1 MGRKNS
7 KKEEMLGVI
16 FDSTDKE
23 NGPVVDSDDADY
35 MLQYRKGPEYF
46 AVYEKEVA
54 FYKGVEKIV
63 RQDQF
68 YRSTYPKYLKEVI
81 GLQECQVFG
90 HIEDSDRK
98 KVSMELH
105 HGPLL
110 TLFDVCEIVT
120 NSYRKNYGPPS
131 TLVIADLVLEEHR
144 QNRVQL
150 VKLSKSA
157 HQAVTNGDVHLTYQQ
172 GFGDVNSFL
181 EKYHDG
187 LTKDLARKINRE
199 LAWSAEHDTDDH
211 EIFLLTDKM
220 KRWEN
225 DFDFDYEEDD
235 MDMQDNEEKGDDSEP
250 SYLRRW
256 LKRPAFLDRRN
267 V

>member
-16 FDSTDKE
+16 FDNTDKA

-35 MLQYRKGPEYF
+35 ILQYRKGPEYF

-68 YRSTYPKYLKEVI
+68 YRTTYPKYLKEVI

-90 HIEDSDRK
+90 HVEDSDRK
-98 KVSMELH
+98 KVSMEIH

-110 TLFDVCEIVT
+110 TLFDICEIVT
-120 NSYRKNYGPPS
+120 TYYRKYYGPPS

-144 QNRVQL
+144 ANRVQV
-150 VKLSKSA
+150 VKLSKTA
-157 HQAVTNGDVHLTYQQ
+157 HQAVTNGDIHLTYQQ

-187 LTKDLARKINRE
+187 LTRDLVRKINRE
-199 LAWSAEHDTDDH
+199 LIWSAEHDTDDRDV
-211 EIFLLTDKM
+211 FLLTDNM
-220 KRWEN
+220 RRWEN
-225 DFDFDYEEDD
+225 DLDFGYEDEFDQ
-235 MDMQDNEEKGDDSEP
+235 QDNEEKGDDSTTP
-250 SYLRRW
+250 SYFKRW
-256 LKRPAFLDRRN
+256 LERRSMQN
-267 V
+267 GR